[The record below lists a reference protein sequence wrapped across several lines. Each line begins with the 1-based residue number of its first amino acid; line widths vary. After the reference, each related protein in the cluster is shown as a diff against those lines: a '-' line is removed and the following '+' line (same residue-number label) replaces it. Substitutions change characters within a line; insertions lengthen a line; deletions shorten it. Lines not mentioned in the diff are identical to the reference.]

1 MRKFLS
7 VILSLSIVLSISA
20 VEIPI
25 ARGAETNQ
33 QQSLQEG
40 LWSYEIYEYDGITGA
55 IITGYNGSA
64 SDIYV
69 PSSIGDGSEKLPVLK
84 LGDGLFQDNTA
95 VNSVTLGK
103 GIRVIGENAFS
114 GASGLVCIVTDEEL
128 AEIGTNA
135 FNGCTSFNSVILYDA
150 ITSIGGNAFAGCKN
164 LTIYC
169 NEGTIGYEYAQSNGI
184 ATEILNPD
192 AVPETVVEDGAMY
205 YISNGEAIL
214 MNYTRSEQV
223 IIKPYI
229 KGCPVTSIN
238 VSLSSLS
245 SDSGNTSKV
254 TELYLPDTIKIIPD
268 DLDISKSTVIFC
280 GSGSSANLFAELHN
294 IPYILTEYGTLPK
307 TITDGDFTYYIIN
320 DEYAVLKSCSS
331 SVSKEVSVPESIN
344 GFPVTGIWSYAF
356 DYCSEITSVNL
367 PENVYDIFPYAFQG
381 CEKLENIN
389 IPNSVTTIRECVFRY
404 CGSLKSITFPD
415 NLKRIEKEAF
425 FASGLESISLPDG
438 TEFIGASAFSRTKLN
453 EMTIPK
459 KAVIQSGA
467 FVRTDI
473 TKVYV
478 PADVQE
484 INYDA
489 FYFDYDSSYDQN
501 NMIIYYVY
509 DNSPVKQYC
518 EDNNLFYHVV
528 DGGTAEPYEY
538 DDEPY
543 EYDDAGNYTGYRGT
557 YLILNNKAIL
567 LKINYSNTATINI
580 PESVNNVPVTAIAD
594 WAFLSAAESLKKVTL
609 PESIT
614 YIGKSAFRDCNLLE
628 DINIPSGVTIIEDNT
643 FYGCSNLKSLELP
656 EVLLEIRDHA
666 FSYCGIENVTFPESL
681 VRIGREAFS
690 NSRLK
695 KLDYP
700 NIDIGN
706 WAFQNCTNLSE
717 VTIQDGVTSLPER
730 VFEGC
735 EQLKYVHIP
744 VTVQEF
750 GYYAFW
756 NCPRLILI
764 VEDDYYTNPAVRY
777 AKEHGVM
784 FCTDFYASYLKTN
797 EYTYNSINY
806 YLVFNFCGDYVNGA
820 VVLPGEYK
828 FSDKITIPESIIYE
842 GQKYRVMKIG
852 DSAFAD
858 TNITGIELPDTLKT
872 IGDLAFRGCHSLAEI
887 NIPENVETIGATA
900 LAASGL
906 TGTLIYPKCNVG
918 SAAFGT
924 TNYDTVYV
932 PEGVTVLPKYIF
944 FNTPKL
950 EYVTLPNS
958 LESIGE
964 YAFDITYIKNLVIPG
979 KVVLE
984 KKAFQGLIKLE
995 KLVISEG
1002 MTSLAENFRGC
1013 ENLRL
1018 VYLPKSLTHIDYESF
1033 SQCPNAVFCVYENSY
1048 AHEFVKKKGLPYFI
1062 LGTKKNPEIAY
1073 GAEISGR
1080 AVYTDGTPVSNSTV
1094 DILYDDGT
1102 LKESV
1107 TTDENGAY
1115 SFTYAEVGRYT
1126 IRVTDSEGRSGS
1138 EQVFVKRKNVFDVFL
1153 AGTTDITVKSSWSV
1167 SGTVTPQ
1174 GSACITLTDTDGNII
1189 TSVQT
1194 DNGEY
1199 TISGVPNGS
1208 YIIKA
1213 ETENGSAVREIT
1225 VFNGDVTGT
1234 DISIEQ
1240 QAASIEGYVEVEDR
1254 SLERSRRNWVQI
1266 TVYNSEG
1273 TVAASGKTDENGKYS
1288 FSNLPFGSYS
1298 IAAEVTEVRPEHKKN
1313 YKRAFTLT
1321 GYAYITLNEA
1331 KLYTV
1336 DTIVLTEESD
1346 DVAVISGKVTAHGQG
1361 QAGEV
1366 ILTNVFRNE
1375 IARCSVGSNG
1385 KYSFKNVR
1393 DGLYFITAVTK
1404 SDGMG
1409 FAAVTVKHGTVYG
1422 NTNIVVYKGEKITE
1436 HEEYMRNI
1444 PPCANRDE
1452 ALAYKDKIM
1461 EEKSFYDGLSEK
1473 EKKQFSYEYTERLNR
1488 LSEYIS
1494 SCECSA
1500 NGGDLSQGGMIISA
1514 DELNSEKPVQLELN
1528 IEKREPWTIGDGGIQ
1543 TDEEFMQQ
1551 SIEDVKGDKTAAQYY
1566 DITLS
1571 KNIGGVEKQITDV
1584 KKDTDTTG
1592 KIRVTIPIPEEYKG
1606 HKKYSFVHVH
1616 NGIAVTLVDL
1626 DDDPDTV
1633 TFEIDKFSTFVL
1645 TYSDTEDTVEYPAK
1659 ISYADGKITVTSTE
1673 EASVY
1678 IASYKDGKLISV
1690 NKSDI
1695 EANGADSFDFD
1706 ETNAAFVWDKNF
1718 RPLCEKYKLEST
1730 GN

>member
-55 IITGYNGSA
+55 VITGYNGSA

-128 AEIGTNA
+128 AEIGANA

-184 ATEILNPD
+184 AYEILNPSLE
-192 AVPETVVEDGAMY
+192 PKTVVCDDIVY
-205 YISNGEAIL
+205 YISNGEATLLQANKIL
-214 MNYTRSEQV
+214 KHYIV
-223 IIKPYI
+223 IPATIDGY
-229 KGCPVTSIN
+229 PVTSIAPGAFKNITAYVNGYPAEWGISLPETITSVGTGAFKSSSVGSIN
-238 VSLSSLS
+238 VPNAVREIPQDTFSNCTLLKLQNFPDNLEYIGDYAFAGSNILDLPCIDSIKHIGYRAFQSSKLNTVYYPKIANVLPEAFAGCKDLKEVYIPEGVTNIGDYAFEGCEMLSRVDLPTQLGVCANKINFINCPNLIFYIS
-245 SDSGNTSKV
+245 SEYNE
-254 TELYLPDTIKIIPD
+254 TELIYNNVPYFIIKDDEEPLIYTENDIKYYILNDEAILMYCNREKSGDLIIPERVCGYPVTKINDAAFRDCKEIYNVTLPDTISY
-268 DLDISKSTVIFC
+268 L
-280 GSGSSANLFAELHN
+280 GESAF
-294 IPYILTEYGTLPK
+294 K
-307 TITDGDFTYYIIN
+307 
-320 DEYAVLKSCSS
+320 
-331 SVSKEVSVPESIN
+331 
-344 GFPVTGIWSYAF
+344 
-356 DYCSEITSVNL
+356 
-367 PENVYDIFPYAFQG
+367 G
-381 CEKLENIN
+381 CLGLENIN
-389 IPNSVTTIRECVFRY
+389 IPKNVTQISHMCFCECISLKEIHFSDLLKCIGDYAFRGTGITEITDFANVEQIGYGAFEYSSLEKLVYPAGVDVKRMAFNGCEKLNDLVIQEGVTELPYCVFAG
-404 CGSLKSITFPD
+404 CDSLSKI
-415 NLKRIEKEAF
+415 I
-425 FASGLESISLPDG
+425 
-438 TEFIGASAFSRTKLN
+438 
-453 EMTIPK
+453 IPK
-459 KAVIQSGA
+459 TVMS
-467 FVRTDI
+467 
-473 TKVYV
+473 
-478 PADVQE
+478 
-484 INYDA
+484 
-489 FYFDYDSSYDQN
+489 
-501 NMIIYYVY
+501 
-509 DNSPVKQYC
+509 
-518 EDNNLFYHVV
+518 
-528 DGGTAEPYEY
+528 
-538 DDEPY
+538 
-543 EYDDAGNYTGYRGT
+543 
-557 YLILNNKAIL
+557 
-567 LKINYSNTATINI
+567 
-580 PESVNNVPVTAIAD
+580 
-594 WAFLSAAESLKKVTL
+594 
-609 PESIT
+609 
-614 YIGKSAFRDCNLLE
+614 IGKSALPYNAALGVYSNSIGEKYAIENEIPYYDVEKYDNVEIAEKDGWKFFI
-628 DINIPSGVTIIEDNT
+628 INGEAEVAGNISNVTDEIPLSVNDYIVTSIRPQAFKQTNISRIILPPT
-643 FYGCSNLKSLELP
+643 IKSIGES
-656 EVLLEIRDHA
+656 A
-666 FSYCGIENVTFPESL
+666 FSYMP
-681 VRIGREAFS
+681 
-690 NSRLK
+690 
-695 KLDYP
+695 
-700 NIDIGN
+700 
-706 WAFQNCTNLSE
+706 
-717 VTIQDGVTSLPER
+717 
-730 VFEGC
+730 
-735 EQLKYVHIP
+735 
-744 VTVQEF
+744 
-750 GYYAFW
+750 
-756 NCPRLILI
+756 
-764 VEDDYYTNPAVRY
+764 
-777 AKEHGVM
+777 
-784 FCTDFYASYLKTN
+784 YLET
-797 EYTYNSINY
+797 
-806 YLVFNFCGDYVNGA
+806 
-820 VVLPGEYK
+820 
-828 FSDKITIPESIIYE
+828 ITIPVGVTTIKPHTFDFSTRLSRII
-842 GQKYRVMKIG
+842 
-852 DSAFAD
+852 
-858 TNITGIELPDTLKT
+858 LPDTIT
-872 IGDLAFRGCHSLAEI
+872 EIGDGAFTFTSAGLPKNMDRIEKIGNYAFSYSGVGGTVLIPNHVTFGDGVFFACSNIKKVIFEDGCTEI
-887 NIPENVETIGATA
+887 TQDMFKECSKLSRVIIPKSVVEIGNDAFLNCHTILCVYKDSYAYDYAIKNNIP
-900 LAASGL
+900 
-906 TGTLIYPKCNVG
+906 
-918 SAAFGT
+918 F
-924 TNYDTVYV
+924 
-932 PEGVTVLPKYIF
+932 
-944 FNTPKL
+944 
-950 EYVTLPNS
+950 
-958 LESIGE
+958 
-964 YAFDITYIKNLVIPG
+964 
-979 KVVLE
+979 
-984 KKAFQGLIKLE
+984 
-995 KLVISEG
+995 
-1002 MTSLAENFRGC
+1002 
-1013 ENLRL
+1013 
-1018 VYLPKSLTHIDYESF
+1018 
-1033 SQCPNAVFCVYENSY
+1033 
-1048 AHEFVKKKGLPYFI
+1048 FI
-1062 LGTKKNPEIAY
+1062 LPEKNYAEIAY
-1073 GAEISGR
+1073 GAEISGK
-1080 AVYTDGTPVSNSTV
+1080 AVYTDGTPVLNSTV

-1375 IARCSVGSNG
+1375 IARCSAGNNG

-1695 EANGADSFDFD
+1695 EANDADSFDFD